1 MKKNAKIVNQHPD
14 TKIIV
19 LVIFLALLWGG
30 NSVSIKIGLQDIPP
44 LALAVARFLLA
55 LFAVGTWAIIQ
66 RIPIAINRGELVP
79 LLCLSAIFLL
89 QIISLNVG
97 TQFTNASRS
106 TILINTAPFFTVLFA
121 HFWVPGDRLSV
132 TKVVGIS
139 LAFGGVLL
147 TFGKNLKVGVQPS
160 LFGDLVVLASGCLL
174 GLRMVVTKLFVQFIH
189 PYRLLVW
196 MMIFSLPCF
205 LGLSLLL
212 EREAGYQLSISSIVA
227 ILYQGV
233 VVAGFCFVTWT
244 SVLKKYSPS
253 RLVVLFFATPLF
265 GVLLSHL
272 LLGDEI
278 NPSLIIGASLVAVGI
293 YMVNRQD
300 TRNTQ
305 NL

>member
-1 MKKNAKIVNQHPD
+1 MKKNAEIVNQHPD
-14 TKIIV
+14 TKIIF
-19 LVIFLALLWGG
+19 LVTFLALLWGG

-55 LFAVGTWAIIQ
+55 LFAVGSWAIIQ
-66 RIPIAINRGELVP
+66 RIPIAIKRGELLP
-79 LLCLSAIFLL
+79 LLCLSTIFLL

-97 TQFTNASRS
+97 TKFTSASRS

-132 TKVVGIS
+132 SKVVGIS
-139 LAFGGVLL
+139 LAFFGVLL
-147 TFGKNLKVGVQPS
+147 TFGNKLKIEVQPS
-160 LFGDLVVLASGCLL
+160 LFGDLVVLVSGCLL
-174 GLRMVVTKLFVQFIH
+174 GLRMVATKLFVQFIH
-189 PYRLLVW
+189 PYRLLIW

-212 EREAGYQLSISSIVA
+212 EREASYQLSISSIVA

-253 RLVVLFFATPLF
+253 RLVVLFFTTPLF

-278 NPSLIIGASLVAVGI
+278 SPSLIIGAGLVALGI
-293 YMVNRQD
+293 YMVNRQEIANPQP
-300 TRNTQ
+300 R
-305 NL
+305 

>member
-1 MKKNAKIVNQHPD
+1 MKKNAEIVNQHPD
-14 TKIIV
+14 TKIIF
-19 LVIFLALLWGG
+19 LVTFLALLWGG

-55 LFAVGTWAIIQ
+55 LFAVGSWAIIQ
-66 RIPIAINRGELVP
+66 RIPIAIKRGELLP
-79 LLCLSAIFLL
+79 LLCLSTIFLL

-97 TQFTNASRS
+97 TKFTSASRS

-132 TKVVGIS
+132 SKVVGIS
-139 LAFGGVLL
+139 LAFFGVLL
-147 TFGKNLKVGVQPS
+147 TFGNKLKIEVQPS
-160 LFGDLVVLASGCLL
+160 LFGDLVVLVSGCLL
-174 GLRMVVTKLFVQFIH
+174 GLRMVATKLFVQFIH
-189 PYRLLVW
+189 PYRLLIW

-212 EREAGYQLSISSIVA
+212 EREASYQLSISSIVA

-253 RLVVLFFATPLF
+253 RLVVLFFTTPLF

-278 NPSLIIGASLVAVGI
+278 SPSLIIGAGLVALGI
-293 YMVNRQD
+293 YMVNRQE
-300 TRNTQ
+300 TANTQ
-305 NL
+305 PR